1 MKGDDSGKTLDLF
14 DYGVWVMF
22 RWGLANPAADAQ
34 LKLLLPGFYTAAE
47 RRVVALDHLK
57 KCLARARQFRA
68 ALAVPSRPP
77 DDVML
82 FLFAGDAVETAY
94 RVEVDPRSGK
104 LTPAGFS
111 AGDGKVLATSARFDR
126 TRRGA
131 GLPFS
136 QSPIY
141 WQGVDHVAAA
151 HMGLFSSNDFWRN
164 VRYYLLQFP
173 TVAQRER
180 YQLNR

>member
-1 MKGDDSGKTLDLF
+1 M
-14 DYGVWVMF
+14 
-22 RWGLANPAADAQ
+22 
-34 LKLLLPGFYTAAE
+34 PGP
-47 RRVVALDHLK
+47 R
-57 KCLARARQFRA
+57 RQFRA

>member
-1 MKGDDSGKTLDLF
+1 MVIF
-14 DYGVWVMF
+14 
-22 RWGLANPAADAQ
+22 
-34 LKLLLPGFYTAAE
+34 
-47 RRVVALDHLK
+47 
-57 KCLARARQFRA
+57 
-68 ALAVPSRPP
+68 
-77 DDVML
+77 
-82 FLFAGDAVETAY
+82 
-94 RVEVDPRSGK
+94 
-104 LTPAGFS
+104 LTPKGTKWYS
-111 AGDGKVLATSARFDR
+111 SVYS
-126 TRRGA
+126 A